1 MSDKY
6 LLKFEANELKSL
18 LVARHFMD
26 STNVE
31 IIDRKKRFSFDDSF
45 IFEGKSF
52 DCGYHAVDIGRSLVY
67 NDILTSL
74 DIQWV
79 KSKSTRSLIFNGK
92 KYKRGYVFNELEAD
106 FSSENKNV
114 YQSHFLKNLETVY
127 GSDFIT
133 FAIEDIAKSYVQN
146 QIWIRSNLSYEII
159 LTNIYPWFFPF
170 VSADNQGNMNKSRP
184 HFHNRMTQDNSV
196 MYPKEGSFMSITNAL
211 RNDFGAVNFVTKDAE
226 YQFATFDDNGKVEV
240 EDNTFHVWPINYI
253 DLASRF
259 NLDFPDYVESSFYLV
274 SVILD
279 KPTSFDD
286 HEILV
291 GDKSYYIDRV
301 SSPESLVGIQNV
313 CSLQFECE
321 TLESL
326 EEEVVIENI
335 KSFTNTFFDN
345 VSWDKYNFKK
355 VPLKRYNTEGVEEK
369 LSKII
374 TFVESRNPQVIVMNR
389 SFLMENLSEGI
400 EGLVNKIEEVMTI

>member
-1 MSDKY
+1 M
-6 LLKFEANELKSL
+6 
-18 LVARHFMD
+18 
-26 STNVE
+26 
-31 IIDRKKRFSFDDSF
+31 
-45 IFEGKSF
+45 FEGKSF
-52 DCGYHAVDIGRSLVY
+52 DCGYHAIDVARSLVY
-67 NDILTSL
+67 NNIVKSL
-74 DIQWV
+74 DMQWV
-79 KSKSTRSLIFNGK
+79 ESPSTRSLVFNGK
-92 KYKRGYVFNELEAD
+92 KLRRSYDFSELKAD
-106 FSSENKNV
+106 FSSEDKKIH
-114 YQSHFLKNLETVY
+114 QSNFLKKLESVY
-127 GSDFIT
+127 GSDFVT
-133 FAIEDIAKSYVQN
+133 FAIDNIAKSYVQN
-146 QIWIRSNLSYEII
+146 QLWMKYDLSDEIK

-170 VSADNQGNMNKSRP
+170 SSKDNQGNINKLRP
-184 HFHNRMTQDNSV
+184 HFHNAMSQDNLV
-196 MYPKEGSFMSITNAL
+196 MYPKDGSFMSISTAL
-211 RNDFGAVNFVTKDAE
+211 RDALNHVIFVPQDTD

-240 EDNTFHVWPINYI
+240 EKNTLHVWPINYA

-259 NLDFPDYVESSFYLV
+259 NLKHPDQVESSFYLV

-279 KPTSFDD
+279 KPVRFDD

-301 SSPESLVGIQNV
+301 SSPESLVGMQNV

-335 KSFTNTFFDN
+335 KSFTNRFFDN

-355 VPLKRYNTEGVEEK
+355 IPLKRYNTDGIDEK

-389 SFLMENLSEGI
+389 SFGMENLSEGI
-400 EGLVNKIEEVMTI
+400 ENLVSKIEKLGLV